1 MPIEKHKQYGGRFLS
16 GGALNPHFGGGGGA
30 YVDGMDS
37 GPPYI
42 VKLLNLPVT
51 CNDLF
56 VEDLFKSRY
65 TPFVKF
71 KIVAD
76 PSSNIL
82 ETRVIKKVAFVELR
96 SFQEVLK
103 AVKWSDL
110 YYKDNRRVVVERA
123 DFRDFQNCMQFN
135 QQHARQIE
143 EIVDDY
149 VEQQNTQHPGVVNGA
164 TVLKFGNGGRSLAI
178 PSRGG
183 AHDLQMPPLRPIE
196 PVKPRFNPF
205 GAAKPVDVV
214 AKQHEIEKKLI
225 MVNNTTFKTIGEKN
239 AKEPD
244 VTRRPS
250 VHLLKRP
257 DAAPASDAAPAA
269 NKDDSKSK
277 FSPAPIP
284 PTATHG
290 GLSLAEMLKAKGPHD
305 HSGRASPAK
314 ASTPKEAPSK
324 PVILKKKVVTR
335 ERPRQ
340 NDSFSTEA
348 NGNNTAADVNASAG
362 LTKQVEVKELLHE
375 TSKTKSEL
383 ATILQKSE
391 AKAES
396 SRRKSGGE
404 GGRGSESSQH
414 SQNKLKARRSAKSS
428 RRGLI
433 ELESSRRELLTKP
446 NLKDIGQDLQRR
458 SLRDALAPDI
468 RPRKSKGVD
477 SKKNKKVDASLTS
490 THGSTRGDKRPPRRH
505 TKLETA
511 STADLHPAD
520 GSDKATTRRRPRSRG
535 GRGRGLNKSKGA
547 GDTTLKS
554 APGPVAASVPA
565 PAPAPVANE

>member
-1 MPIEKHKQYGGRFLS
+1 VPIEKHKQYGGRFLS
-16 GGALNPHFGGGGGA
+16 GGSLNPHFGGGGGA
-30 YVDGMDS
+30 YVDGMDG

-96 SFQEVLK
+96 SFQDVLK
-103 AVKWSDL
+103 AVKWNDL

-149 VEQQNTQHPGVVNGA
+149 VEQQNTQHPGVANGA
-164 TVLKFGNGGRSLAI
+164 TVLKFGNGVRNLTI

-183 AHDLQMPPLRPIE
+183 AHDLQMPPLRPLE

-239 AKEPD
+239 AKESD
-244 VTRRPS
+244 STRRPS

-257 DAAPASDAAPAA
+257 DAAPASDAAPTA

-284 PTATHG
+284 PTAAYG
-290 GLSLAEMLKAKGPHD
+290 GLSLAEMLKAKGSQD
-305 HSGRASPAK
+305 HSGRASPK
-314 ASTPKEAPSK
+314 TSTPKEAPSK

-340 NDSFSTEA
+340 NENPSTEA
-348 NGNNTAADVNASAG
+348 NENDSAADVKAG
-362 LTKQVEVKELLHE
+362 ADPTIPVEVKELLHE

-383 ATILQKSE
+383 ATILQKSD
-391 AKAES
+391 AKAKS

-414 SQNKLKARRSAKSS
+414 PQNKLKARRSAKPS
-428 RRGLI
+428 RRGLT
-433 ELESSRRELLTKP
+433 ELENSRREQP
-446 NLKDIGQDLQRR
+446 SEEDSGQDLQRR
-458 SLRDALAPDI
+458 LLRDALASGI
-468 RPRKSKGVD
+468 RPRKLRGVD
-477 SKKNKKVDASLTS
+477 SRRNKKADASLTS
-490 THGSTRGDKRPPRRH
+490 TDGFTGGDKRPP
-505 TKLETA
+505 TSQTELDTA
-511 STADLHPAD
+511 STTDLHHAD
-520 GSDKATTRRRPRSRG
+520 GSDKATTRRRPRGRG

-547 GDTTLKS
+547 GETALNTALE
-554 APGPVAASVPA
+554 PVAASAPA